1 MGFEETI
8 RKLFFRKPKI
18 ELEGGADNNKPSVPE
33 KMSVKCEKCRQI
45 LLSGDLENNLKVC
58 PKCGYHFK
66 VGARE
71 RLVSLADDGEF
82 TELFADVVTPADCD
96 FPGYDKKLEKA
107 RAQSGEDE
115 GVVVGIMRINGIYT
129 AAFAMDYRFM
139 MGSMGYA
146 VGERITKIFEYATL
160 HRYPVVGFCLSGGAR
175 MQEGIT
181 SLMQMAKTSAAVGRH
196 SDAGL
201 LYIAALTNPTTG
213 GVSASFAFL
222 GDIIIAEPDAL
233 IGFAGPR
240 VIEQTTRQ
248 KLPAGFQRAEFLQQ
262 KGYVDLIVKRTE
274 MKTKLGEILALHTN
288 GGNE

>member
-8 RKLFFRKPKI
+8 RKIFFRKPKI
-18 ELEGGADNNKPSVPE
+18 ELEGGADENKPSMPE
-33 KMSVKCEKCRQI
+33 RVSVRCDKCRRI
-45 LLSGDLENNLKVC
+45 LLSDELDGNCKVC

-66 VGARE
+66 IGARE
-71 RLVSLADDGEF
+71 RLVALADDGEF
-82 TELFADVVTPADCD
+82 TELFAEAVTPEDCD
-96 FPGYDKKLEKA
+96 FPGYAEKLAKA
-107 RAQSGEDE
+107 RAESGETE
-115 GVVVGIMRINGIYT
+115 GVVAGILRINGIYT
-129 AAFAMDYRFM
+129 AVFAMDHRFM

-146 VGERITKIFEYATL
+146 VGERITRLFEYATL
-160 HRYPVVGFCLSGGAR
+160 HRYPVVGFALSGGAR

-196 SDAGL
+196 NDAGL
-201 LYIAALTNPTTG
+201 LFVSVLTNPTTG

-222 GDIIIAEPDAL
+222 GDLIIAEPDSL

-262 KGYVDLIVKRTE
+262 KGYIDLIVKRTE
-274 MKTKLGEILALHTN
+274 MKDKLYDILALHT